1 MPFKQKIVGQGRIF
15 FWNFRKTRRGV
26 EITIKRNV
34 ICQNYTTRAFLARKT
49 QADWRIGFHYRNLSS
64 QFWILLMFLC
74 LFLNFWP
81 DGLSIFTNLQMAF
94 SVAFIIAFFQF
105 YRLVLPKVNKWLWH
119 LSFHNHRAFQQQHIW
134 PHQKFSY
141 FFQSCFS
148 FLLFWEKFLKTS
160 AALHSCRNGHTHIH
174 HAKYRLLISF
184 FRSYI

>member
-49 QADWRIGFHYRNLSS
+49 QADWWISFHYRNPSS
-64 QFWILLMFLC
+64 VLNSINVLVYCEASLFELLTWRPVDLHKSSNGFFCCFYNC
-74 LFLNFWP
+74 LFP
-81 DGLSIFTNLQMAF
+81 
-94 SVAFIIAFFQF
+94 F
-105 YRLVLPKVNKWLWH
+105 YRWLPKVNKWLWH
-119 LSFHNHRAFQQQHIW
+119 LSFHNHLFNKIW
-134 PHQKFSY
+134 PHQKCLEFSVL
-141 FFQSCFS
+141 FFS
-148 FLLFWEKFLKTS
+148 LFWEKFLKTS